1 MGCCPS
7 KHKRMAREALMSPT
21 ERPPQEGKADLI
33 VSGAGM
39 AWDKMEG
46 LKADGEVTDLGEL
59 FEELQCMFRDVKV
72 EALVQVDG
80 PVLKMI
86 ENGSI
91 ALVRGKY
98 LMHLADTSQPIPR
111 RQEAPSTA
119 FWPRDEAAKLFR
131 RSRTEFRKPGP
142 DLAGLLFLGLFLVA
156 FS

>member
-1 MGCCPS
+1 
-7 KHKRMAREALMSPT
+7 MSPT

-80 PVLKMI
+80 PQDDRERLHCPRPRQVPHASRRHWPAHPATA
-86 ENGSI
+86 GG
-91 ALVRGKY
+91 A
-98 LMHLADTSQPIPR
+98 AD
-111 RQEAPSTA
+111 
-119 FWPRDEAAKLFR
+119 
-131 RSRTEFRKPGP
+131 
-142 DLAGLLFLGLFLVA
+142 GLLA
-156 FS
+156 T